1 MDWRSQK
8 VRKSPE
14 KGPVPCSQSIYK
26 RNNGLAQAEKASSP
40 NQPPPSIKS
49 PKIIRLP
56 SILRFDIIRLM
67 IFHYG
72 AREARDRGAIPVT

>member
-14 KGPVPCSQSIYK
+14 KGPVPCSQSID
-26 RNNGLAQAEKASSP
+26 RQIDGLAQAEKASSP
-40 NQPPPSIKS
+40 SQPPPSIKT

-56 SILRFDIIRLM
+56 SILRFAIIRLM

>member
-8 VRKSPE
+8 VRKNLK
-14 KGPVPCSQSIYK
+14 KGAASCGQSIDSQ
-26 RNNGLAQAEKASSP
+26 NNGLAQAEKASSP
-40 NQPPPSIKS
+40 SQPPSIVKT

-56 SILRFDIIRLM
+56 SVLRFAIIRLM

-72 AREARDRGAIPVT
+72 AREARDRGANPAT